1 MDTHRRDV
9 ILSRFAR
16 RSTMSL
22 SEAVRKHKQFLFPA
36 ATMYYEEPIALVR
49 GEGSYVWDDQG
60 KKYLD
65 AFGGVLTVSVG
76 HANPKVVAGIVEQV
90 KKISH
95 TSTLYANAQTSNLAE
110 KLASISPGNLKKT
123 FFTSSGTEANE
134 TAMNAARVATGR
146 MDIITLRH
154 SYSGRSLQ
162 TLAGCGQSGWKKIP
176 LPVAHIRHA
185 HAPYCYRCPFNAPGP
200 HACGLE
206 CANDIEELIQTETG
220 GEVAAF
226 MAETVIGSGGFIV
239 PPAGYFERAVAIA
252 RKYGGLYIADEVQ
265 TAWGRTGGKWWGI
278 QHWDVNP
285 DIMVSAKGMG
295 NGAPVA
301 LTIATPAVAD
311 KFPGIT
317 FATFGGNPVSMAATR
332 STLEVIEEQG
342 LLENCKVTGGYLGE
356 RFKALQ
362 DKHPLIGDARGI
374 GMMQALELVK
384 DRKTK
389 EPAPAAVAAVFE
401 EAKRR
406 GVLIGK
412 GGVYG
417 NVIRTGLMLN
427 AGRAQVDELVEAMD
441 AGLTVAAE
449 QVKA

>member
-1 MDTHRRDV
+1 M
-9 ILSRFAR
+9 
-16 RSTMSL
+16 
-22 SEAVRKHKQFLFPA
+22 SEAVRKHKEFLFPA
-36 ATMYYEEPIALVR
+36 VAMYYQEPIALVK
-49 GEGSYVWDDQG
+49 GEGNYVWDDTG
-60 KKYLD
+60 KRYLD

-76 HANPKVVAGIVEQV
+76 HANPKVVQAVVEQV

-95 TSTLYANAQTSNLAE
+95 TSTLYANAEQSNLAE
-110 KLASISPGNLKKT
+110 KLASIAPGNLKKS

-154 SYSGRSLQ
+154 SYSGRSVQ
-162 TLAGCGQSGWKKIP
+162 TLASCGQSGWKKIP
-176 LPVAHIRHA
+176 LPVSGIRHA

-220 GEVAAF
+220 GEIAAF

-301 LTIATPAVAD
+301 MTIATPEVAD

-317 FATFGGNPVSMAATR
+317 FATFGGNPVSMAAAR
-332 STLEVIEEQG
+332 STIEVIEEES
-342 LLENCKVTGGYLGE
+342 LLENCKTTGAYLGE
-356 RFKALQ
+356 RFKWLKE
-362 DKHPLIGDARGI
+362 KHSLVGDARGI
-374 GMMQALELVK
+374 GMMQAIELVK

-389 EPAPAAVAAVFE
+389 EPAPAAVVKVFE
-401 EAKRR
+401 ECKTR

-427 AGRAQVDELVEAMD
+427 AGRPQVDELVEALD
-441 AGLTVAAE
+441 AGLTLAAVAAA
-449 QVKA
+449 KAS

>member
-1 MDTHRRDV
+1 M
-9 ILSRFAR
+9 
-16 RSTMSL
+16 
-22 SEAVRKHKQFLFPA
+22 SEAVRKHKEYLFPA
-36 ATMYYEEPIALVR
+36 VSMYYQEPIELVK
-49 GEGSYVWDDQG
+49 GEGNYVWDDTG
-60 KKYLD
+60 KRYLD

-76 HANPKVVAGIVEQV
+76 HANPKVVNAVVEQV
-90 KKISH
+90 KKLSH
-95 TSTLYANAQTSNLAE
+95 TSTLYANAEQSNLAE
-110 KLASISPGNLKKT
+110 KLASIAPGNLKKS

-154 SYSGRSLQ
+154 SYSGRSMQ

-176 LPVAHIRHA
+176 LPVSGIRHA

-220 GEVAAF
+220 GEIAAF
-226 MAETVIGSGGFIV
+226 MAETIIGSGGFIV
-239 PPAGYFERAVAIA
+239 PPAGYFERAVAIS

-301 LTIATPAVAD
+301 MTIATPAVAD

-317 FATFGGNPVSMAATR
+317 FATFGGNPVSMAAAR
-332 STLEVIEEQG
+332 STIEVIEEEG
-342 LLENCKVTGGYLGE
+342 LLENCKVTGAYLGE
-356 RFKALQ
+356 RFMALKE
-362 DKHPLIGDARGI
+362 KHPLIGDARGL
-374 GMMQALELVK
+374 GMMQALELVN

-389 EPAPAAVAAVFE
+389 EPAPAAVTAVFE

-406 GVLIGK
+406 GVLLGK

-427 AGRAQVDELVEAMD
+427 AGKAQVDELVEAID
-441 AGLTVAAE
+441 AGLTVAGGQHAAGPA
-449 QVKA
+449 KMPLKSS

>member
-1 MDTHRRDV
+1 
-9 ILSRFAR
+9 
-16 RSTMSL
+16 MSN
-22 SEAVRKHKQFLFPA
+22 SDAVRKHKEFLFPA
-36 ATMYYEEPIALVR
+36 VSMYYQEPIALVK
-49 GEGSYVWDDQG
+49 GEGNYVWDDQG
-60 KKYLD
+60 KRYLD

-76 HANPKVVAGIVEQV
+76 HANPKVVNAIVEQV

-95 TSTLYANAQTSNLAE
+95 TSTLYANQPQSDLAE

-134 TAMNAARVATGR
+134 TAMNAARHATGR

-162 TLAGCGQSGWKKIP
+162 ELSACGQSGWKKHP
-176 LPVAHIRHA
+176 PMVAGIHHA
-185 HAPYCYRCPFNAPGP
+185 HAPYCYRCPFHAPGP

-206 CANDIEELIQTETG
+206 CAQDLEELILTTTG
-220 GEVAAF
+220 GEIAAF
-226 MAETVIGSGGFIV
+226 MAETIIGSGGFIV
-239 PPAGYFERAVAIA
+239 PPPGYFEKAVGIA
-252 RKYGGLYIADEVQ
+252 RKFGGLFICDEVQ
-265 TAWGRTGGKWWGI
+265 AAWGRTGEHWWGI
-278 QHWDVNP
+278 QHWDVTP

-301 LTIATPAVAD
+301 MTIATPEVAD
-311 KFPGIT
+311 KYPGIT
-317 FATFGGNPVSMAATR
+317 FATFGGNPVSMAAAR
-332 STLEVIEEQG
+332 STIEVIEEQN
-342 LLENCKVTGGYLGE
+342 LVQNCKTIGAYLGE
-356 RFKALQ
+356 RFAALKE
-362 DKHPLIGDARGI
+362 KHLIVGDARGL

-389 EPAPAAVAAVFE
+389 EPNPQATAKVFE
-401 EAKRR
+401 VTKQR

-427 AGRAQVDELVEAMD
+427 AGKPEVDQLVEALD
-441 AGLTVAAE
+441 AGLTAA
-449 QVKA
+449 AAS